1 MTSNIK
7 VLYEDDNIIVCVK
20 PAGVL
25 SQGDKKGNK
34 DMVRELKKYLVLES
48 VKKKVKLFEEPYI
61 SVVHRLDRNV
71 RGIMVYAKTKAA
83 AAGLSKQIRENKF
96 SKKYMAVVSFDSEK
110 VSPVLGRWEN
120 RIDYLI
126 VDKAGNLSKIADEN
140 QSGAERAELN
150 YRVLRISG
158 NKALAEIE
166 LITGRHHQIRLQ
178 MSEIFN
184 GIAGDTKYNPD
195 YKNVTGWQEAA
206 LEAVELSFIHPV
218 TKERMSFNISTIGK
232 EFGEI

>member
-61 SVVHRLDRNV
+61 SVVHRVDRNV

-96 SKKYMAVVSFDSEK
+96 SKKYMAVVSFDNEK

-126 VDKAGNLSKIADEN
+126 VDKAGNLSKIAD
-140 QSGAERAELN
+140 Q
-150 YRVLRISG
+150 V
-158 NKALAEIE
+158 
-166 LITGRHHQIRLQ
+166 RLQ

-195 YKNVTGWQEAA
+195 YKNVTGWQETA

-218 TKERMSFNISTIGK
+218 TKERMSFNIPTIGK